1 MDYNNIRKLLDKYWE
16 GESSVQE
23 EIQLR
28 EFFNG
33 TEVPEDLK
41 SYQPL
46 FQFFKMEQDKRLD
59 EDFDKRLI
67 QQLESSEKPSAK
79 IRRLPFYLLRIAAA
93 GLLLFSVYFVSQQ
106 PPFKTDKAIVTNY
119 DEMTPEEVYAQTKQA
134 LLLVSA
140 KLNKGT
146 DVANDGLSKMNKA
159 TSVIK

>member
-23 EIQLR
+23 EVQLR
-28 EFFNG
+28 DFFNG
-33 TEVPEDLK
+33 SDVPEDLK

-46 FQFFKMEQDKRLD
+46 FQFFKMEQEKKLN

-67 QQLESSEKPSAK
+67 QQLESSEKSLAK
-79 IRRLPFYLLRIAAA
+79 VRSLPFYLMRIAAV
-93 GLLLFSVYFVSQQ
+93 GLLLISVYFVSQQ
-106 PPFKTDKAIVTNY
+106 LFYKTDKTIVTNY
-119 DEMTPEEVYAQTKQA
+119 EEMTPEEVYAQTKQA

-159 TSVIK
+159 TGVIK